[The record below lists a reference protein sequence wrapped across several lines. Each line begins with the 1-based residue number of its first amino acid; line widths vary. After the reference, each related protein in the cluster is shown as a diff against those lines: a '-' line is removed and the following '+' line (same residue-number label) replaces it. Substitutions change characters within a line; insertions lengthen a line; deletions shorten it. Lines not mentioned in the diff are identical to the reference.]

1 MSESYS
7 RSYSSSTNYSSSES
21 EYDDDIVGCD
31 FCKSNVRRDNYVSH
45 IDNVHHLCSHCNKR
59 MAKRLIKNHI
69 EKMHTVKCKYCS
81 VQIVITGIALHEAT
95 HFTQCKYCPSK
106 TLTGNM
112 ATHVSENHPHNATI
126 GMIQLQ
132 KATDSHF
139 NDLVAQNRIY
149 AKGGF
154 IFIKP

>member
-1 MSESYS
+1 MWESDSGSY
-7 RSYSSSTNYSSSES
+7 YSSSNES
-21 EYDDDIVGCD
+21 EFADDILGCEY
-31 FCKSNVRRDNYVSH
+31 CGTGVRRDNYDSH
-45 IDNVHHLCSHCNKR
+45 IDKVHHLCTHCQNRMPKR
-59 MAKRLIKNHI
+59 KIENHI
-69 EKMHTVKCKYCS
+69 ERKHTVKCKYCS
-81 VQIVITGIALHEAT
+81 VQMIITGIAVHEAT

-106 TLTGNM
+106 VLTGNM
-112 ATHVSENHPHNATI
+112 ETHVSETHPHNATI

-132 KATDSHF
+132 KATDSQF